1 MHTSSSLSINGISR
15 RQFARTSLGAVTA
28 AALAAKPP
36 SYLVYLGTYTGP
48 KSKGIYVSR
57 FDPGSEKLDPIKLA
71 GEVER
76 PSWVTLHPGGRYLYA
91 VSELGNNG
99 REQGAISSFAVDNKS
114 GELKFL
120 NRVRSGGGGSCHLVV
135 DKTGKTIAVANYGS
149 GSVATFH
156 LEADGKLGQQVSLRQ
171 HEGSSANP
179 RRQRGPH
186 AHAVVLSPDNRF
198 LFVPD
203 LGLDKIM
210 IYRFDAA
217 TGAIT
222 PNDPPSAGVK
232 PGSGPRHFAFAP
244 KAPFAYDLNE
254 MGSSV
259 TAFAYDAVKGSLREV
274 QNITTLPAGFSGEN
288 NCAEIQVDRAGKFV
302 YASNRGDDSIA
313 VFSIHPKQGTL
324 THVERVSTQGKTPR
338 NFSLDPTG
346 NFLLA
351 ANQDSNNLVTFKV
364 DRKSGKL
371 TPAGQVLEVPSCVCI
386 EFLAA
391 G

>member
-1 MHTSSSLSINGISR
+1 MHTLSSYPLNR
-15 RQFARTSLGAVTA
+15 RQLARALFGAVA
-28 AALAAKPP
+28 APALAAKPS

-48 KSKGIYVSR
+48 KSKGIYVTR
-57 FDPGSEKLDPIKLA
+57 FDPASGKLDPIKLA
-71 GEVER
+71 GEVEQ
-76 PSWVTLHPGGRYLYA
+76 PSWVTLHPNGRYLYA
-91 VSELGNNG
+91 VSELGGNV
-99 REQGAISSFAVDNKS
+99 QGTVSSFAVDNRS
-114 GELKFL
+114 GELKLL
-120 NRVRSGGGGSCHLVV
+120 NRTGSGGTVACHLAI
-135 DKTGKTIAVANYGS
+135 DKTGKTIAVANYGN
-149 GSVATFH
+149 GSVATIH
-156 LEADGKLGQQVSLRQ
+156 LEADGKLGQRISLQQ
-171 HEGSSANP
+171 HAGSGANP

-186 AHAVVLSPDNRF
+186 AHAVVLSHDNRF

-222 PNDPPSAGVK
+222 PNDPPSVSVK

-244 KAPFAYDLNE
+244 RAPFAYGLNE

-259 TAFAYDAVKGSLREV
+259 IAFAYDAAKGSLREV
-274 QNITTLPAGFSGEN
+274 QNITTLPSGFSGEN
-288 NCAEIQVDRAGKFV
+288 NCAEIQVDRAGKFL

-313 VFSIHPKQGTL
+313 VFSIHPRQGTL
-324 THVERVSTQGKTPR
+324 THVERVSTQGKIPR

-346 NFLLA
+346 NYLLA
-351 ANQDSNNLVTFKV
+351 ANQNTNNLVTFKV
-364 DRKSGKL
+364 NRKSGKL